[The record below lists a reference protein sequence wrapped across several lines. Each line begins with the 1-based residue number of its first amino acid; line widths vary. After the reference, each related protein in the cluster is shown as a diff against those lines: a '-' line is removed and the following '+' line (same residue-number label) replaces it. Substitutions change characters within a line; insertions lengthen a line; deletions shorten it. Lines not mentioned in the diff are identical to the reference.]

1 MIYRSSQNNV
11 AIPAKAGMATRVEA
25 QYMNVIINSI
35 DYTGSIVDGPGIR
48 TVLYVQGCERKCYA
62 CHNPATWNISRG
74 RTVRIQDLADELRLN
89 IKNKKLTI
97 SGGEPLL
104 QYASILEL
112 VKKMTEFDIVL
123 YTGFELNEVPK
134 EILKYLRY
142 IKVGKYIDE
151 ERCTTV
157 PYVGSRNQKFIEL
170 RGGSEV

>member
-1 MIYRSSQNNV
+1 
-11 AIPAKAGMATRVEA
+11 
-25 QYMNVIINSI
+25 MNIIINSI

-48 TVLYVQGCERKCYA
+48 AVLYVQGCERKCDG
-62 CHNPATWNISRG
+62 CHNPATWGISKG
-74 RTVRIQDLADELRLN
+74 RTVRIQDLTDELRSN
-89 IKNKKLTI
+89 VKNKKLTI

-112 VKKMTEFDIVL
+112 VKGLTECDIVL

-134 EILKYLRY
+134 EILRY